1 MIRIL
6 VGIFC
11 LSGIAFASQATGI
24 EKEYMLL
31 NHFKVV
37 DLTHPLCSSVPTWNG
52 SCGFCL
58 ETKKDYDQ
66 VFRVEEMKMHAGVGT
81 HMDAPSFTNL
91 LTVASADFSLVDA
104 HQTHISASSSVR
116 VPQPSG

>member
-11 LSGIAFASQATGI
+11 LMSGVGFALPNIGTEG
-24 EKEYMLL
+24 EHMLL
-31 NHFKVV
+31 NLFKAV
-37 DLTHPLCSSVPTWNG
+37 DLTHPLCSNVPTWNG

-66 VFRVEEMKMHAGVGT
+66 VFRVQQMKMHAAVGT
-81 HMDAPSFTNL
+81 HMDAPSHRIQGGLSISEL
-91 LTVASADFSLVDA
+91 LGL
-104 HQTHISASSSVR
+104 
-116 VPQPSG
+116 